1 MTYYFQSGFFVA
13 HVIVWAA
20 AAALAF
26 FLLHRVRALSEKADM
41 LQRISE
47 GEFRRYTYPVE
58 KFEQYFD
65 YCASVFIFIGLIG
78 TMYGFI
84 QAVPELQNSKYDFH
98 HFRDAL
104 TVSAFGIVWSTV
116 LIGLVS
122 IHHLLFVS
130 PIFEKLLQKQNLDQ
144 LANLLGQELNRF
156 GTQITSTLSRG
167 LSDFSLSA
175 NNVATAAARLA
186 ETADGA
192 ARSFTASSEALNR
205 SAKTVDDIYQR
216 TKKLPEAVADEL
228 KKTFEAHNQ
237 LLKGTFDAQLG
248 YLKEGS
254 ESIRDAFHQ
263 SQTQWE
269 NARNTALKDART
281 RMAEFFEEMQ
291 RGYQKVLLDE
301 HQKLSAGTAV
311 AIGAVKEMLDD
322 FERSMNDVEKRV
334 PEGVQRAYSEAVT
347 NILEASAKLSAAA
360 IDSAK
365 VAESLNRTTSDAQRG
380 MAGLAD
386 VVRSLA
392 GSVSRLDT
400 SQVTSLDRKLDE
412 ILITVRDG
420 TKIAD
425 LGGRPGDRRWWPW
438 RSLTRRGED

>member
-1 MTYYFQSGFFVA
+1 
-13 HVIVWAA
+13 
-20 AAALAF
+20 
-26 FLLHRVRALSEKADM
+26 
-41 LQRISE
+41 
-47 GEFRRYTYPVE
+47 
-58 KFEQYFD
+58 
-65 YCASVFIFIGLIG
+65 
-78 TMYGFI
+78 
-84 QAVPELQNSKYDFH
+84 
-98 HFRDAL
+98 
-104 TVSAFGIVWSTV
+104 
-116 LIGLVS
+116 
-122 IHHLLFVS
+122 
-130 PIFEKLLQKQNLDQ
+130 
-144 LANLLGQELNRF
+144 
-156 GTQITSTLSRG
+156 
-167 LSDFSLSA
+167 
-175 NNVATAAARLA
+175 
-186 ETADGA
+186 
-192 ARSFTASSEALNR
+192 
-205 SAKTVDDIYQR
+205 
-216 TKKLPEAVADEL
+216 
-228 KKTFEAHNQ
+228 
-237 LLKGTFDAQLG
+237 
-248 YLKEGS
+248 
-254 ESIRDAFHQ
+254 
-263 SQTQWE
+263 
-269 NARNTALKDART
+269 
-281 RMAEFFEEMQ
+281 MAEFFEEMQ

>member
-1 MTYYFQSGFFVA
+1 MA
-13 HVIVWAA
+13 VWVAA
-20 AAALAF
+20 AVLAF
-26 FLLHRVRALSEKADM
+26 FLLRRVQALSEKANT

-47 GEFRRYTYPVE
+47 GEFRRYTYPID

-104 TVSAFGIVWSTV
+104 TVSAFGIIWSTV

-130 PIFEKLLQKQNLDQ
+130 PIFENLLKKQNLDQ
-144 LANLLGQELNRF
+144 LATLLGQELNRF
-156 GTQITSTLSRG
+156 GTQITTTLSRG
-167 LSDFSLSA
+167 LTDFSLSA
-175 NNVATAAARLA
+175 NSVASAATRLA

-192 ARSFTASSEALNR
+192 AKSFTASSEALNR

-216 TKKLPEAVADEL
+216 TKTLPESVANEL
-228 KKTFEAHNQ
+228 KKTFYAHNQ
-237 LLKGTFDAQLG
+237 LLKVTFDAQVG
-248 YLKEGS
+248 HLKEGS
-254 ESIRDAFHQ
+254 ESIRDVFQ
-263 SQTQWE
+263 QNQTQWE

-281 RMAEFFEEMQ
+281 RMTEFLDEMQ

-301 HQKLSAGTAV
+301 QQKLSAGTAA
-311 AIGAVKEMLDD
+311 AIGAVKEMLDE
-322 FERSMNDVEKRV
+322 FERKMNDVEKRL
-334 PEGVQRAYSEAVT
+334 PDRVQRAYSEAVSRT
-347 NILEASAKLSAAA
+347 LEASTKLSAAA

-365 VAESLNRTTSDAQRG
+365 VAELLNRTAADAQRG

-386 VVRSLA
+386 VMRSLA
-392 GSVSRLDT
+392 ESVTHLDT
-400 SQVTSLDRKLDE
+400 AELTSLNRKLDE
-412 ILITVRDG
+412 ILMTLRDE
-420 TKIAD
+420 TKGVD
-425 LGGRPGDRRWWPW
+425 SGGHLGDKRDRRWRPW
-438 RSLTRRGED
+438 RWLTGRGEN